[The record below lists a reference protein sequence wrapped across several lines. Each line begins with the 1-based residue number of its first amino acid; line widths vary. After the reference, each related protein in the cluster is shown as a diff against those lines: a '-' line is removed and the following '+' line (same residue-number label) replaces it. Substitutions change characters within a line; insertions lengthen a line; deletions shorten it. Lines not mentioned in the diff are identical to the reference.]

1 MLRRIFLP
9 VLLLAGCTSLY
20 ADVTM
25 RMGLDLKFNLAL
37 PGALPQLPFNE
48 MLTQVKGDR
57 GYAVIGP
64 IVAVTDLSTGKIT
77 LLDAKTK
84 RYAAI
89 AIADYISKI
98 AGSSGQ
104 GAQAMQNMPEEA
116 KQMLAKIKFDA
127 ESRDTGRTSR
137 IQGIDA
143 YEREVLV
150 HISIPVPLPGVE
162 NGLLVNLK
170 MQVWKPKPAEF
181 DRVPALRELAAYNDR
196 NKGFGD
202 PSAALRQM
210 FGAMPGMGD
219 HLGQMVDEMQKGG
232 KVMLGMHMGIYVP
245 GLGAMLDKAG
255 KGDAKALLPPEG
267 EPLLSVNL
275 DLKELS
281 SATVPAEVF
290 SIPAGYK
297 EAPVED
303 LMNGLTSALTGAKEK
318 DAPAPQTK

>member
-37 PGALPQLPFNE
+37 PGAMPQLPFNE

-64 IVAVTDLSTGKIT
+64 IVAVTDLSTGKIA

-89 AIADYISKI
+89 AMADYLSKI
-98 AGSSGQ
+98 TGGEH
-104 GAQAMQNMPEEA
+104 AQAMQNIPEEA
-116 KQMLAKIKFDA
+116 KQILAKIKFDA

-143 YEREVLV
+143 YEREVTI
-150 HISIPVPLPGVE
+150 HMSIPVPLPGLE
-162 NGLLVNLK
+162 NGLQVNLK
-170 MQVWKPKPAEF
+170 MQVWKPNPSEF
-181 DRVPALRELAAYNDR
+181 DRVPALRELAAYNER

-219 HLGQMVDEMQKGG
+219 HLGQMVEELQKGG
-232 KVMLGMHMGIYVP
+232 KVMLGMRMGVYVP

-255 KGDAKALLPPEG
+255 KGDAKAILPPEG
-267 EPLLSVNL
+267 EPLVSVNL

-281 SATVPAEVF
+281 SGNVPDAVF
-290 SIPAGYK
+290 AIPTGYK

-303 LMNGLTSALTGAKEK
+303 LMQGLTSALTGAKEK
-318 DAPAPQTK
+318 ETPAPQAK

>member
-1 MLRRIFLP
+1 
-9 VLLLAGCTSLY
+9 LY

-25 RMGLDLKFNLAL
+25 RMGFDFKINLAL
-37 PGALPQLPFNE
+37 PGAMPQLPFNE

-57 GYAVIGP
+57 GYAVFGP
-64 IVAVTDLSTGKIT
+64 IVAVTDLSTGKIA

-84 RYAAI
+84 RYASI
-89 AIADYISKI
+89 AMADYLSKI
-98 AGSSGQ
+98 TGSGGE

-116 KQMLAKIKFDA
+116 KQILANIKFDA
-127 ESRDTGRTSR
+127 ESHDTGRTDR

-143 YEREVLV
+143 YEREVV
-150 HISIPVPLPGVE
+150 IHMSIPVPLPGLE
-162 NGLLVNLK
+162 NGLQVNLK
-170 MQVWKPKPAEF
+170 MQVWKPKPSEF
-181 DRVPALRELAAYNDR
+181 DRVPALRELAAYNER

-210 FGAMPGMGD
+210 FGALPGMGD
-219 HLGQMVDEMQKGG
+219 HLGQMVEEMQKGG
-232 KVMLGMHMGIYVP
+232 KVILGMRMGIYVP

-255 KGDAKALLPPEG
+255 KGDAKAILPPEG

-281 SATVPAEVF
+281 SATVPDAVF

-303 LMNGLTSALTGAKEK
+303 LMKGLTSALTGGKDKE
-318 DAPAPQTK
+318 APAPQMK